1 MVIQLHCVIYGAGQR
16 MENRQH
22 LEPKVVEDTA
32 VNGMTSPNV
41 ITSDCCGHFI
51 K

>member
-1 MVIQLHCVIYGAGQR
+1 MIYGTVQR
-16 MENRQH
+16 TENRQH
-22 LEPKVVEDTA
+22 LKPKLADDTA
-32 VNGMTSPNV
+32 VNGLTSPNV